1 MLRWRLLL
9 GTLIIAALAG
19 LCWLDSIARLPGV
32 WLMPLAVVFTLFAA
46 AETAQLITA
55 ATCIRKGDRSN
66 LPERPD
72 QPSVGARCLAQI
84 GPVPFSRG
92 LVYCGCVLILLSNW
106 IPVILARCSA
116 WPWPAEGALSW
127 QQAMALAA
135 WPAAAL
141 MLCSLAL
148 FIDEMRLFQK
158 PGQSAL
164 RLASSALTLVYVGLL
179 TSFLVQLRL
188 AYGVGT
194 LVSVIVV
201 VKMGDTGAYLVGH
214 LIGRHKMSPVISPGK
229 TWEGAAGA
237 VFFACLGAWLCW
249 LLPMTPASYSGTA
262 PSKWSWIAY
271 GILVGVAGIFGD
283 LAESLLKRDA
293 GRKDSST
300 WMPGFGGVLD
310 VLDSL
315 LFAAP
320 VGWIFWIV
328 HTYA

>member
-19 LCWLDSIARLPGV
+19 LCWLDHAARLPGT
-32 WLMPLAVVFTLFAA
+32 WLMPLAVIFTIFAT
-46 AETAQLITA
+46 AETSQLINSA
-55 ATCIRKGDRSN
+55 GLRSRVW
-66 LPERPD
+66 P
-72 QPSVGARCLAQI
+72 A
-84 GPVPFSRG
+84 
-92 LVYCGCVLILLSNW
+92 YCGNVLVLLSNW
-106 IPVILARCSA
+106 IPVILARWNL
-116 WPWPAEGALSW
+116 WPWPVEFTPSW

-135 WPAAAL
+135 WPAAAM
-141 MLCSLAL
+141 MLCTLAL

-158 PGQSAL
+158 PGQSIA
-164 RLASSALTLVYVGLL
+164 RLAASALTLMYVGLL

-188 AYGVGT
+188 AFGLGA

-201 VKMGDTGAYLVGH
+201 VKMGDTGAYFVGH
-214 LIGRHKMSPVISPGK
+214 LIGRHKMSPLISPGK

-237 VFFACLGAWLCW
+237 ILFACLGAWLCW
-249 LLPMTPASYSGTA
+249 LLPMAPASHSA
-262 PSKWSWIAY
+262 AAAAKWSWIAY

-293 GRKDSST
+293 QRKDSST

-320 VGWIFWIV
+320 VGWIFWLL
-328 HTYA
+328 HAGL